1 MAEARCPASCGEL
14 LQGWILGSEK
24 LVSCPI
30 NWFSTVE
37 VCDGKPEAHERPRMR
52 TIVQRVLAHYGL
64 SPDLHLG
71 LRIRYESTIPV
82 AKGMAS
88 STADIAAA
96 AVATAR
102 HLQQPLSETE
112 LAQLCVSIEPTDSTI
127 FRDLTLFDHNSG
139 QIIARHAWQ
148 ADIDLL
154 VLESPLKLDTAD
166 YHRLDRQQHLADSAP
181 HLAEAWRHFQHA
193 MTFNDPIALGRATTL
208 SAEAS
213 QPILPKPAFDELRE
227 LVEHYGLYGLNV
239 AHSGT
244 VVGLLCNRR
253 QHDIEQVATQ
263 IRRSPLAH
271 FYPDLHHVRMLP
283 GGVR

>member
-24 LVSCPI
+24 LISCPI

-37 VCDGKPEAHERPRMR
+37 VCEGPPGRHERPRMR
-52 TIVQRVLAHYGL
+52 AMVRRVLQHYGL
-64 SPDLHLG
+64 PESLHQS
-71 LRIRYESTIPV
+71 LRIRFDSTIPV

-102 HLQQPLSETE
+102 HLQLPLSEEE
-112 LAQLCVSIEPTDSTI
+112 LAKLCVNIEPTDSTI
-127 FRDLTLFDHNSG
+127 FRDLTLFDHNEG
-139 QIIARHAWQ
+139 QIVARHHWQ
-148 ADIDLL
+148 PEVDLL

-166 YHRLDRQQHLADSAP
+166 FHQLDRQQHLTDNAQRMETAWQLFQSAV
-181 HLAEAWRHFQHA
+181 ANRD
-193 MTFNDPIALGRATTL
+193 TRKLGQATTL

-213 QPILPKPAFDELRE
+213 QPLLPKPAFNELLA
-227 LVEHYGLYGLNV
+227 LVEQYDLYGLNV

-244 VVGLLCNRR
+244 VVGLLCNGR
-253 QHDIEQVATQ
+253 QHDSGQ
-263 IRRSPLAH
+263 IAARIRQTPLAH
-271 FYPDLHHVRMLP
+271 FYPNLHQVRMLS